1 MLFKVKSNKT
11 VSHARTEAIPLHSR
25 NRRSRLSVWN
35 DHHALT
41 RQVKKGDAQH
51 VRGKENNHREDGNEV
66 HSDSVSGCERIRR
79 HVYDCV

>member
-11 VSHARTEAIPLHSR
+11 VSHAGTEAIPLCSR

-51 VRGKENNHREDGNEV
+51 VRGKESNHREDG
-66 HSDSVSGCERIRR
+66 S
-79 HVYDCV
+79 